1 MELIKNIEK
10 MKAVSHRARQEGKT
24 IALVPTMGAL
34 HEGHL
39 TLMDYARARADWV
52 VVSIFVNPIQFG
64 PKEDFERYPRDLE
77 TDLLLSEKRGVDI
90 VFAPHTREMYPED
103 FQTQVTVEKVTRP
116 LCGAFRPGHFPGVTT
131 VVLKLFN
138 IVNPHLAVF
147 GQKDYQ
153 QWVVIRQMVRD
164 LNLDIEVAGVPTVR
178 EKDGL
183 AMSSR
188 NVYLSPEERDSALSL
203 FKALNQARTLFRRG
217 ERRASALLKK
227 VRETIASHP
236 GTRIEYAQICD
247 PLTLEEIT
255 QIHNRALLALAV
267 WVGSTRLIDNCIL
280 EEIQS

>member
-10 MKAVSHRARQEGKT
+10 MKAVSHRARQAGKT

-90 VFAPHTREMYPED
+90 VFAPHPREMYPED

-203 FKALNQARTLFRRG
+203 FKALNQAQTLFRQG

-255 QIHNRALLALAV
+255 QIHDRALLALAV

>member
-90 VFAPHTREMYPED
+90 VFAPHPREMYPED

-255 QIHNRALLALAV
+255 QIHDRALLALAV